1 MPLIHPSAVVDP
13 QAQIADDAEIG
24 PLCVVGPHV
33 SIGAGTRLVAQ
44 CYIAGRTTL
53 GEHNVVYP
61 GACIGGDPRDYG
73 YDPTCESYVRIGNN
87 NLIREGVTIHL
98 GTKPESATV
107 VGNGNFLMTNVHLA
121 HNCQVGNNVVMVTL
135 ASCAGYAELGDN
147 CFISGL
153 TAIRQFCRVGSY
165 AMLWGLSGIS
175 RDLPPYMMVNGRNG
189 EVVGVNVIALRRSNF
204 STEAI
209 NALRK
214 VHTLF
219 YRGETR
225 SVKAALERVKA
236 EVPLLPEVQ
245 HFIDFVESSE
255 RGVLMGR
262 TSREGYSGV
271 EG

>member
-1 MPLIHPSAVVDP
+1 MPSIHPSAVVDP
-13 QAQIADDAEIG
+13 KAQIADDAEIG
-24 PLCVVGPHV
+24 PLCVVGPNV
-33 SIGAGTRLVAQ
+33 TIGSQTRLVAQ

-53 GEHNVVYP
+53 GERNVVYP
-61 GACIGGDPRDYG
+61 GACIGGEPQDYD
-73 YDPTCESYVRIGNN
+73 YDPNCVSYVRIGNDN
-87 NLIREGVTIHL
+87 IIREGATIHL

-107 VGNGNFLMTNVHLA
+107 VGNHNFLMSNIHLA
-121 HNCQVGNNVVMVTL
+121 HNCQVGNDVVMVTL
-135 ASCAGYAELGDN
+135 ASCAGYAELGDG

-153 TAIRQFCRVGSY
+153 TAIRQFCRVGSH
-165 AMLWGLSGIS
+165 AMLWALSGIS

-189 EVVGVNVIALRRSNF
+189 EVVGVNVIALRRRNF
-204 STEAI
+204 SAEAI

-236 EVPLLPEVQ
+236 EVPQLPEVQ
-245 HFIDFVESSE
+245 HFVDFVESSE

-262 TSREGYSGV
+262 TSRVGYSGLQ
-271 EG
+271 G